1 MQAIKDSPFN
11 LLMQGVGQNMAL
23 CALPATKTS
32 DFIIA
37 FAVCFFFFF
46 SFFLFSYFCF
56 LLVFFSFSSCFL
68 LLSVL
73 FKLRMM
79 CVIYSESD

>member
-1 MQAIKDSPFN
+1 MQAIKDSTFN

-37 FAVCFFFFF
+37 FAVFF
-46 SFFLFSYFCF
+46 SSSFLS
-56 LLVFFSFSSCFL
+56 FSFHIFVFC
-68 LLSVL
+68 
-73 FKLRMM
+73 
-79 CVIYSESD
+79 

>member
-1 MQAIKDSPFN
+1 MQAIKDSTFN

-56 LLVFFSFSSCFL
+56 LLVFSFFSFIFLMFFVVVSSFQT
-68 LLSVL
+68 
-73 FKLRMM
+73 
-79 CVIYSESD
+79 